1 MGTTVRSS
9 DGIAI
14 AYERVGAGPAVVIV
28 DGAFS
33 HRAINPTSARLA
45 QLLAP
50 HFTVYRYDR
59 RGRGESGDAPAY
71 AIEREVED
79 MQAIIAVAGGA
90 AFVLG
95 GSSGAVLA
103 LDAAA
108 RDPAITRLALYEP
121 PFIVDASRPPVG
133 DDYPHRLGD
142 LIAAGR
148 RGDAVA
154 LFFTEAV
161 RLPADDVAAMRGQ
174 PFWREIERV
183 APTLRYDAAI
193 LHGTMR
199 GAPLPASRWAAVT
212 APTLVASGGDG
223 AAFMAAGADALAG
236 ILPHAQRLT
245 LPGQTHDVAA
255 EALAPVLAEFFSG

>member
-1 MGTTVRSS
+1 MPTVTSS
-9 DGIAI
+9 DGTAI
-14 AYERVGAGPAVVIV
+14 AYDHVGSGPAVIVV
-28 DGAFS
+28 DGAFA

-50 HFTVYRYDR
+50 EFAVYRYDR

-71 AIEREVED
+71 ATEREVED
-79 MQAIIAVAGGA
+79 MQAIIAAAGGA

-95 GSSGAVLA
+95 GSSGAALA

-108 RDPAITRLALYEP
+108 HTPAITRLAVYEP

-133 DDYPHRLGD
+133 ADYPARLAD
-142 LIAAGR
+142 LVAAGR

-161 RLPADDVAAMRGQ
+161 RLPASDVAAMRGG
-174 PFWREIERV
+174 PFWSEIERV
-183 APTLRYDAAI
+183 APTLRYDAAVMA
-193 LHGTMR
+193 GTMR
-199 GAPLPASRWAAVT
+199 GAPLPAARWAAVS
-212 APTLVASGGDG
+212 APTLVLNGGAG
-223 AAFMAAGADALAG
+223 AGFMAAGADALAA
-236 ILPHAQRLT
+236 ILPHAQRRT